1 MFQVRKDKFKEFVA
15 VQEGLDIVEEED
27 QFTHL
32 IALDEVT
39 SSEDMLS
46 MLSSLHALISSWL

>member
-46 MLSSLHALISSWL
+46 MLSSLHALISS